1 MLATKVVSSN
11 NNQSFEI
18 ELPPKLT
25 NKQASEQKDN
35 SANEM
40 IEAALQENWSKL
52 GTNIGKKV
60 CVNVT
65 MNNQT
70 SATSTT
76 ATSADPKNAKKRRLL
91 RQDGNNSFKTKRPF
105 TIVILIIFF
114 LFLFLFV
121 RSTTFV

>member
-11 NNQSFEI
+11 SNQSFEI

-40 IEAALQENWSKL
+40 LEAALQENWSKL

-76 ATSADPKNAKKRRLL
+76 TTSADPKNAKKRRLL
-91 RQDGNNSFKTKRPF
+91 RQDGNNSFETKHH
-105 TIVILIIFF
+105 LQ
-114 LFLFLFV
+114 L
-121 RSTTFV
+121 